1 VITIAEQEKPRPEKT
16 KSQESQSREAKLA
29 KLKQLQELQAQLAS
43 IENEIQPT
51 EVSSTESEGQSEV
64 VKDELE
70 VLESTIAAGIKST
83 TKGETL
89 LKISISDQEIDREM
103 AALEKELAAET
114 KVIVITAYEKLV
126 AIHDWLDAPQYGF
139 MYSIPNSKKARQDFE
154 SWQEE
159 WSQVLLDYAHVGLL
173 HILYPKRMLTEK
185 PFNKFTNRKH
195 AIEIIAQ
202 VLVEKDLAEWTGDK
216 PKKKEA
222 LRVYWKSLEE
232 WVAIIEKW
240 AQTNALFEVVMLP
253 DIRKAETEFA
263 NLPEEDLRQIFKKI
277 QQNQKGTMVELEN
290 NQFGIKFRL
299 I

>member
-1 VITIAEQEKPRPEKT
+1 VIAEEGQE
-16 KSQESQSREAKLA
+16 SREAKLA
-29 KLKQLQELQAQLAS
+29 KLKQLQELQAQLDS
-43 IENEIQPT
+43 IESEAPT
-51 EVSSTESEGQSEV
+51 SENQSQSEP
-64 VKDELE
+64 KPEMDELDN
-70 VLESTIAAGIKST
+70 LESTIAAGIKST

-89 LKISISDQEIDREM
+89 LEVSISDQEIDREM
-103 AALEKELAAET
+103 AALEKELAAEA
-114 KVIVITAYEKLV
+114 KVIVLTAYEKLI

-139 MYSIPNSKKARQDFE
+139 MYSIPNSKKARDDFE

-173 HILYPKRMLTEK
+173 HILYPRRMLTEK
-185 PFNKFTNRKH
+185 PFNKFTNRKK

-222 LRVYWKSLEE
+222 LRVYWKTIEE
-232 WVAIIEKW
+232 WVVIIEDW
-240 AQTNALFEVVMLP
+240 AQANALFEIVMLP
-253 DIRKAETEFA
+253 DIRNAETEFA
-263 NLPEEDLRQIFKKI
+263 NLPEEDLRRIFKKI
-277 QQNQKGTMVELEN
+277 QQNQNGTMVELDN

>member
-1 VITIAEQEKPRPEKT
+1 MITIAEQERPKPEKT
-16 KSQESQSREAKLA
+16 KSKPAVTEEDTESREAKLA

-43 IENEIQPT
+43 IEAEAQPT
-51 EVSSTESEGQSEV
+51 EVSSTESEGQSEA
-64 VKDELE
+64 VKDELD
-70 VLESTIAAGIKST
+70 VLDSTIAAGIKST

-89 LKISISDQEIDREM
+89 LEISISDQEIDREM
-103 AALEKELAAET
+103 AALEKEIAAEA
-114 KVIVITAYEKLV
+114 KVIVLTAYEKLV
-126 AIHDWLDAPQYGF
+126 AIHDWLDSPQYGF
-139 MYSIPNSKKARQDFE
+139 MYSIPNSKKARADFE

-222 LRVYWKSLEE
+222 LRVFWKSIEE
-232 WVAIIEKW
+232 WVNIIEKW

-263 NLPEEDLRQIFKKI
+263 NTLCRSL
-277 QQNQKGTMVELEN
+277 
-290 NQFGIKFRL
+290 
-299 I
+299 

>member
-1 VITIAEQEKPRPEKT
+1 
-16 KSQESQSREAKLA
+16 
-29 KLKQLQELQAQLAS
+29 
-43 IENEIQPT
+43 
-51 EVSSTESEGQSEV
+51 
-64 VKDELE
+64 
-70 VLESTIAAGIKST
+70 
-83 TKGETL
+83 
-89 LKISISDQEIDREM
+89 DQEIDREM
-103 AALEKELAAET
+103 AALEKELATEA
-114 KVIVITAYEKLV
+114 KVIVLTAYEKLV

-139 MYSIPNSKKARQDFE
+139 MYSIPNSKKARADFE

-216 PKKKEA
+216 PRKKEA
-222 LRVYWKSLEE
+222 LRVYWKSIEE
-232 WVAIIEKW
+232 WVAIIESW
-240 AQTNALFEVVMLP
+240 AQTNALFEIVMLP

>member
-1 VITIAEQEKPRPEKT
+1 
-16 KSQESQSREAKLA
+16 
-29 KLKQLQELQAQLAS
+29 
-43 IENEIQPT
+43 
-51 EVSSTESEGQSEV
+51 
-64 VKDELE
+64 
-70 VLESTIAAGIKST
+70 
-83 TKGETL
+83 
-89 LKISISDQEIDREM
+89 M
-103 AALEKELAAET
+103 AALEKELATEA
-114 KVIVITAYEKLV
+114 KVIVLTAYEKLV

-139 MYSIPNSKKARQDFE
+139 MYSIPNSKKARADFE

-222 LRVYWKSLEE
+222 LRVFWKSIEE
-232 WVAIIEKW
+232 WVNIIEKW